1 MKRPPPA
8 DIAEQDLH
16 RENAL
21 LRGLLQ
27 TLGRDAAYNQQVM
40 ARFQERELSLLGAG
54 DLVRLLERDRK
65 SVV

>member
-1 MKRPPPA
+1 MKRQPPA
-8 DIAEQDLH
+8 DTADQDLR

-40 ARFQERELSLLGAG
+40 TRFQ
-54 DLVRLLERDRK
+54 DRNWRC
-65 SVV
+65 SAQATWCDYWND